1 MDDSLAQV
9 AIDFG
14 GRSWLVWD
22 ANSPE
27 KKLVICQQKCS
38 TIF

>member
-1 MDDSLAQV
+1 MAFYYQWMIVLAQV

-22 ANSPE
+22 AKFSRE
-27 KKLVICQQKCS
+27 KIG
-38 TIF
+38 